1 MESPG
6 ASPGPAPTRRRGW
19 LGWWDGRFRSL
30 CFDLLVTAMVLQG
43 ISVHHAASALLAVC
57 ALVVCAPALLLRRR
71 FPWLA
76 VAATVLVA
84 FTGAVSWMACVA
96 GYTAARRWGPGR
108 RLWIASGSLS
118 LAMIPGYYRVLAE
131 SADRLAYVVVVPLLA
146 VAASVLLGL
155 WVFQRGAL
163 LASLRDRAEQA
174 ERERDLLAERAVE
187 AERRRIAR
195 EMHDVVAHR
204 VSVISLQAG
213 GLSVSAPDDR
223 TAQIA
228 EVIRRTS
235 ASALSELRDVLKVLR
250 DHQPQAPG
258 SGAPALD
265 GIATLVDDAAAAGAN
280 LRADLP
286 DPLPEVSGAVGRAAY
301 RVVQEALTNA
311 AKHAPHA
318 AIRVTLDVA
327 EDRLQV
333 TVTNRRGAGGHTF
346 AVPGSG
352 YGLIGMRERVTLA
365 GGTLRTGGTDD
376 GGYRVRAVFPLGM
389 NEVAA

>member
-6 ASPGPAPTRRRGW
+6 ASPGAAPARTRGW
-19 LGWWDGRFRSL
+19 LGWWGGRFRSL
-30 CFDLLVTAMVLQG
+30 CFDLLVTVMVLEG
-43 ISVHHAASALLAVC
+43 VFVHHAVSALLAVC
-57 ALVVCAPALLLRRR
+57 AVVVCAPALLLRRR

-76 VAATVLVA
+76 VAATVTVA

-96 GYTAARRWGPGR
+96 GYTAARGWGPGR
-108 RLWIASGSLS
+108 RLWIASGLLS
-118 LAMIPGYYRVLAE
+118 LAMIPGYYRALAG
-131 SADRLAYVVVVPLLA
+131 SADRLAYVVVIPLLA

-235 ASALSELRDVLKVLR
+235 ASALSELREALKVLR
-250 DHQPQAPG
+250 VHQPMDSG
-258 SGAPALD
+258 SGSPTLD
-265 GIATLVDDAAAAGAN
+265 GIATLVEDTVAAGAN
-280 LRADLP
+280 LQADLP

-311 AKHAPHA
+311 TKHAPHA
-318 AIRVTLDVA
+318 AIRVTLNVA
-327 EDRLQV
+327 EDRLEV
-333 TVTNRRGAGGHTF
+333 TVTNRRGAGSHTF

-365 GGTLRTGGTDD
+365 GGTLHTGGTDD
-376 GGYRVRAVFPLGM
+376 GGYRVRAVFPLGAD
-389 NEVAA
+389 EVAA

>member
-1 MESPG
+1 MQNPG
-6 ASPGPAPTRRRGW
+6 AAPGPAPTRRRRW
-19 LGWWDGRFRSL
+19 LAWWDGRFRSL

-43 ISVHHAASALLAVC
+43 VSAHHAAPTLLAVC
-57 ALVVCAPALLLRRR
+57 ALAVSAPALLLRRR
-71 FPWLA
+71 FPWLP
-76 VAATVLVA
+76 VAAAVLVA
-84 FTGAVSWMACVA
+84 FTGAVGWVACVA
-96 GYTAARRWGPGR
+96 GYTAARRWGPCR
-108 RLWIASGSLS
+108 RLWIAGSVVT
-118 LAMIPGYYRVLAE
+118 LAMIPGYYRGIAG
-131 SADRLAYVVVVPLLA
+131 SADRLAYVAVVPLAA
-146 VAASVLLGL
+146 VGASVLLGL

-213 GLSVSAPDDR
+213 GLSVSAPDER
-223 TAQIA
+223 TAEIA

-250 DHQPQAPG
+250 DHQPPASG
-258 SGAPALD
+258 SGPPALD
-265 GIATLVDDAAAAGAN
+265 GIATLVDEATATGAN

-286 DPLPEVSGAVGRAAY
+286 DPLPQVSGAVGRAAY

-318 AIRVTLDVA
+318 AVRVTLEVTKDQ
-327 EDRLQV
+327 LQV
-333 TVTNRRGAGGHTF
+333 TITNRRGAVAGS

-365 GGTLRTGGTDD
+365 EGTLRTGGTDD
-376 GGYRVRAVFPLGM
+376 GGYRVRAVFPLGTDK
-389 NEVAA
+389 VAA